1 MNMDTRPARRSDLDA
16 LVRLDTVASHDE
28 HRAVQIQGWI
38 EDGFCHVIEMDGDIA
53 AYGVLHHHFFDCGFI
68 EMLMVGENFRRRRLG
83 LTLIGHLQSI
93 CERPKLFSST
103 NRSNEAMQ
111 SLLKKAGFRD
121 SGHIDNLDA
130 DDPEQVFFWP
140 AER

>member
-1 MNMDTRPARRSDLDA
+1 MNLDIRPARLSDLEA
-16 LVRLDTVASHDE
+16 LVRLDTVAAHDA
-28 HRAVQIQGWI
+28 RRTTQIERWI
-38 EDGFCHVIEMDGDIA
+38 EGRFCHVIETDGDIA
-53 AYGVLHHHFFDCGFI
+53 AYGVLHYRFFECGFI

-83 LTLIGHLQSI
+83 LTLIGHFQSI

-111 SLLKKAGFRD
+111 SLLKKAGFRE